1 MTEIWASAS
10 IKSIIITAYLGFY
23 KWDQIFTDKVIA
35 AAIVDRLTF
44 KAFIIDMVTFSGL
57 LHPYLS
63 LFPSFKPVILSL
75 FLRLVASRFW
85 TDDINSVGVSYE
97 ESSPLNGSDRSFCTL
112 YYRNI
117 ALSNDFDK
125 NNQPDI

>member
-1 MTEIWASAS
+1 MTEIWARAS
-10 IKSIIITAYLGFY
+10 IKSIIITTYLGFD

-57 LHPYLS
+57 SHPNLS

-75 FLRLVASRFW
+75 FLRLV
-85 TDDINSVGVSYE
+85 TLII
-97 ESSPLNGSDRSFCTL
+97 SSTKFILVFCQYPPNL
-112 YYRNI
+112 
-117 ALSNDFDK
+117 F
-125 NNQPDI
+125 

>member
-1 MTEIWASAS
+1 MTEIGARAS
-10 IKSIIITAYLGFY
+10 IKSIIITAYLGFD

-63 LFPSFKPVILSL
+63 LF
-75 FLRLVASRFW
+75 LRLVARF
-85 TDDINSVGVSYE
+85 VGRHLLCKHSLRCVF
-97 ESSPLNGSDRSFCTL
+97 R
-112 YYRNI
+112 
-117 ALSNDFDK
+117 
-125 NNQPDI
+125 

>member
-1 MTEIWASAS
+1 MTEIGARAS
-10 IKSIIITAYLGFY
+10 IKSIIITTDLGFD

-57 LHPYLS
+57 LHQYLS

-75 FLRLVASRFW
+75 FLRLVTLAK
-85 TDDINSVGVSYE
+85 
-97 ESSPLNGSDRSFCTL
+97 LSDTGYLIISELPTET
-112 YYRNI
+112 
-117 ALSNDFDK
+117 
-125 NNQPDI
+125 